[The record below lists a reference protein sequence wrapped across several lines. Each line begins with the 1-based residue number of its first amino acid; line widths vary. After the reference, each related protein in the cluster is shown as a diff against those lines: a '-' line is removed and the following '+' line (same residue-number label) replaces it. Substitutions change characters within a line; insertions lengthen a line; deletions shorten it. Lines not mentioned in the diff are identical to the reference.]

1 MARLK
6 RNDDELKRG
15 SEMKFVRYLVF
26 SGGNLGSPASGMVI
40 RKIVAVNLQ

>member
-1 MARLK
+1 MTRLK

-15 SEMKFVRYLVF
+15 GEMKFVRYLVF
-26 SGGNLGSPASGMVI
+26 SGGNLGSLASGMVF

>member
-26 SGGNLGSPASGMVI
+26 SGGNLGSLASRMVF